1 MRLPVSYPSLSRPS
15 GCKILHFS
23 YTVGSG
29 YQIMRLLRADMDI
42 LQLNTDCET
51 KSPNWQG
58 LNMLVIFGLFI
69 KGAAKDIYLGRA
81 KTNTVTR

>member
-1 MRLPVSYPSLSRPS
+1 
-15 GCKILHFS
+15 
-23 YTVGSG
+23 
-29 YQIMRLLRADMDI
+29 MRLLRADMDI
-42 LQLNTDCET
+42 LQLNDCET

>member
-1 MRLPVSYPSLSRPS
+1 M
-15 GCKILHFS
+15 
-23 YTVGSG
+23 
-29 YQIMRLLRADMDI
+29 QLLRADMDI